1 MPTGKQIQFFIFKPY
16 QIIYNDIPLFMTA
29 FLYERIAKTL
39 EQSIRQGTLKEG
51 DKLPSVRNSSKQ
63 RGVSPSTIFQA
74 YYLLEA
80 KGLIEARSKSGYYVK
95 FAVQKLS
102 RASSPIERQA
112 QPSPKQLDS
121 AFIIEEMEE
130 LRDNST
136 LIRLS
141 SAYPSP
147 DLLPTAKIQKAIIE
161 ATRMNKENLL
171 HYELPQGNKALRSI
185 IGRQLLEWGDYYT
198 PDEMIITT
206 GCMEALNLCLR
217 AVSKP
222 GDIIAM
228 DQLTYFGIAQMVEN
242 LGLQVIAIPVHEEF
256 GLDIDFLEKAI
267 QSFPVKVCL
276 SVTNFNNPTGAV
288 IPTEQKKRLV
298 KLLRQHAIPLIED
311 DIYGDLYFDVTR
323 PSTCKQFDED
333 GWVMYCS
340 SFSKTLAP
348 GFRVGYCLPGRFL
361 PSVLQQK
368 RIHSISS
375 DSLAQLAV
383 LHFLKKG
390 RYGFYLRKLRTA
402 LHKQALQYAQGIRT
416 YFPEEVRFLLPSGG
430 MVLWL
435 SLPQGFDGYQL
446 FREAREHDIGI
457 SPGQVFAVEGSYKN
471 YIRLSFSHP
480 FDEKVEAGLK
490 QLGQLAKKLLH

>member
-1 MPTGKQIQFFIFKPY
+1 
-16 QIIYNDIPLFMTA
+16 MTV
-29 FLYERIAKTL
+29 FLYERIAETL
-39 EQSIRQGTLKEG
+39 EQSIREGTLKEG

-80 KGLIEARSKSGYYVK
+80 KGLIEARSKSGYYVT
-95 FAVQKLS
+95 FAIPTSS
-102 RASSPIERQA
+102 RRTYPIERQS
-112 QPSPKQLDS
+112 QPTPKQLDS

-130 LRDNST
+130 LRDSST

-141 SAYPSP
+141 SAYPAA

-161 ATRMNKENLL
+161 ATRLNKGSLL
-171 HYELPQGNKALRSI
+171 PYALPQGNKALRSI
-185 IGRQLLEWGDYYT
+185 IGKQLLEWGDYYT
-198 PDEMIITT
+198 PDEMIITN

-217 AVSKP
+217 AVAKP

-242 LGLQVIAIPVHEEF
+242 MGLQVIAVPVHDEH
-256 GLDIDFLEKAI
+256 GLDIDFLEKAFE
-267 QSFPVKVCL
+267 SFSVKVCL

-288 IPTEQKKRLV
+288 IPAAQKKRLV
-298 KLLRQHAIPLIED
+298 KLLHQYQIPLIED
-311 DIYGDLYFDVTR
+311 DIYGDLYFGTTR
-323 PSTCKQFDED
+323 PSTCKQFDKE

-361 PSVLQQK
+361 QAVLQQK
-368 RIHSISS
+368 RIHSIST
-375 DSLAQLAV
+375 DSLAQLSL
-383 LHFLKKG
+383 LHFLQKG
-390 RYGFYLRKLRTA
+390 RYSFYLRKLRTA
-402 LHKQALQYAQGIRT
+402 LHRQCLQYAQAIRM
-416 YFPEEVRFLLPSGG
+416 YFPQEVSFLMPQGG

-435 SLPQGFDGYQL
+435 SFPVGLDGYQL
-446 FREAREHDIGI
+446 FRAAKEQDIGI

-480 FDEKVEAGLK
+480 YDEKVEAGLK

>member
-1 MPTGKQIQFFIFKPY
+1 
-16 QIIYNDIPLFMTA
+16 MTA
-29 FLYERIAKTL
+29 FLYERIAEAI
-39 EQSIRQGTLKEG
+39 EQSIRQGSLKEG
-51 DKLPSVRNSSKQ
+51 DKLPSVRNSSEQ

-80 KGLIEARSKSGYYVK
+80 KGLIEARSKSGYYVT
-95 FAVQKLS
+95 FAVQQPS
-102 RASSPIERQA
+102 RATFKIAHHTEPTL
-112 QPSPKQLDS
+112 KQLDS

-130 LRDNST
+130 LRDSST

-141 SAYPSP
+141 SAYPAP

-161 ATRMNKENLL
+161 ATRMNKGQLL
-171 HYELPQGNKALRSI
+171 PYALPQGNKALRSI
-185 IGRQLLEWGDYYT
+185 IGKQILEWGDYYT

-217 AVSKP
+217 AVAKP

-242 LGLQVIAIPVHEEF
+242 LGLQVIAIPVHDET
-256 GLDIDFLEKAI
+256 GLDIDFLEKAF
-267 QSFPVKVCL
+267 QSFSVKVCL
-276 SVTNFNNPTGAV
+276 SVTNFSNPTGAV
-288 IPTEQKKRLV
+288 IPSAQKQRIV
-298 KLLRQHAIPLIED
+298 KLLHQYQIPLIED
-311 DIYGDLYFDVTR
+311 DIYGDLYFGTTR
-323 PSTCKQFDED
+323 PSTCKQFDQE

-348 GFRVGYCLPGRFL
+348 GFRVGYCLPGRFV
-361 PSVLQQK
+361 SAVLQQK
-368 RIHSISS
+368 RIHSIST
-375 DSLAQLAV
+375 DSLAQLSL
-383 LHFLKKG
+383 LHFLQKG
-390 RYGFYLRKLRTA
+390 RYSFFLRKLRTA
-402 LHKQALQYAQGIRT
+402 LHKQSRQYAQAIRT
-416 YFPEEVRFLLPSGG
+416 YFPQEVSFLMPQGG

-435 SLPQGFDGYQL
+435 NFPDSFDGYQL
-446 FREAREHDIGI
+446 FRAAKEQDIGI

-480 FDEKVEAGLK
+480 YDEKVEAGLK